1 MTSKWFGCPGMTS
14 RLNSNGMIENAWM
27 TSVETR
33 LNLTVSF
40 SGMTS
45 TGSWLLPV
53 CGLHGSPFMV
63 TSPVGE
69 PATL

>member
-1 MTSKWFGCPGMTS
+1 MTS
-14 RLNSNGMIENAWM
+14 RLNSNGTIQNAWI

-33 LNLTVSF
+33 SNLIVSF

-53 CGLHGSPFMV
+53 CGLHGRPFSV
-63 TSPVGE
+63 T
-69 PATL
+69 